1 MKLKKTSWAWLA
13 GGIILALTGCDAQQ
27 SAMHVSAAH
36 EPSANVQPVTS
47 DIINGKGKKI
57 GTATFTQ
64 LAKGVQIDVSASGL
78 KKGLHGIHIHEM
90 GKCEAPD
97 FKSAG
102 GHFNPTSKEH
112 GFNNPNGEHA
122 GDLANLVVGSNGKGE
137 VQFVNTAVTLRKG
150 EPNSLFKEGGTS
162 LVIHA
167 DPDDMHT
174 NPAGNSGD
182 RIGCAVIR

>member
-1 MKLKKTSWAWLA
+1 
-13 GGIILALTGCDAQQ
+13 
-27 SAMHVSAAH
+27 
-36 EPSANVQPVTS
+36 
-47 DIINGKGKKI
+47 
-57 GTATFTQ
+57 
-64 LAKGVQIDVSASGL
+64 
-78 KKGLHGIHIHEM
+78 M

-102 GHFNPTSKEH
+102 AHFNPTGKEH